1 MNISIINKIIIL
13 GIIIIIINHLG
24 SNIFVN
30 FYNYIKSV
38 LNVEN
43 FIGLAYNKVNS
54 VNYSTPNVPYATQH
68 DFPWIT
74 GGSVRN
80 LDELSYDLYTFLNTL
95 IPLNFKNYEMAVPNN
110 KPVLMNDQQT
120 QFVKTNIMSRLN
132 SNTFKFS
139 NEQFPNKLYYQTTNR
154 GMSVV
159 PFQLTANIKDDRNN
173 TDLGSA
179 TLYIEAYLR
188 NDNIKS
194 TWILEMTNIK
204 LTNLNGNLFKADKQ
218 LGKSIYKYE
227 QFTNNNFNELFIKD
241 KEIKIQYDDDD
252 LVPDKVDL
260 SFTDTSSVGSTESSY
275 DN

>member
-13 GIIIIIINHLG
+13 GIIIILINHLG

-30 FYNYIKSV
+30 LYNYIKS
-38 LNVEN
+38 LINIEN
-43 FIGLAYNKVNS
+43 FIGLAYNKVTG
-54 VNYSTPNVPYATQH
+54 VNYNTPNIPYATQQ

-95 IPLNFKNYEMAVPNN
+95 IPLNFKNYEMGVPNS
-110 KPVLMNDQQT
+110 KPLLMNKQQNE
-120 QFVKTNIMSRLN
+120 FVKTNIISRLN

-139 NEQFPNKLYYQTTNR
+139 NEKFPNELYYQTTNR

-159 PFQLTANIKDDRNN
+159 PFQLTVNVKDDRNN
-173 TDLGSA
+173 ADLGIA

-204 LTNLNGNLFKADKQ
+204 LTNLNGNLFTADKQ

-241 KEIKIQYDDDD
+241 DGIKIQYDDDD
-252 LVPDKVDL
+252 LIPDKIDM
-260 SFTDTSSVGSTESSY
+260 SFTDNSSVGSTESSY
-275 DN
+275 YN